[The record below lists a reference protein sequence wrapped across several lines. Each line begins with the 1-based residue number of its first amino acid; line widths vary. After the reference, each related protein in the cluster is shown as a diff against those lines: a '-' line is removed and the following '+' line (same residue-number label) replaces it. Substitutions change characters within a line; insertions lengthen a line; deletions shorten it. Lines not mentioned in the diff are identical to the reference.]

1 MASVTRSA
9 AAFLSTAPL
18 RNASTIRRP
27 RATSSIRRLLY
38 CCAARSESSTI
49 SVPTPSAAP
58 STVPP
63 PFAMAPDTRAL
74 LADRVQ
80 STLVQLYG
88 DDAPAD
94 PKLTPAT
101 RPDFGDYQCNAALA
115 LSKGLSKKATDGK
128 KVNSRQV
135 ADAIVDA
142 LDLSDLCET
151 PTIAGPGFINLTLKD
166 SFVVDRLKAIHA
178 DRKRLGIPPRETK
191 QRIVVDFSSPNIAK
205 DMHVGHLRST
215 IIGDTLARILEF
227 LGHDTLRINHT
238 GDWGTQFGQLIA
250 YLKLECPEILAGEG
264 DAAAEIGDLV
274 VFYKRAKA
282 KFDEDADFKQT
293 ALAEVV
299 KLQGGD
305 PDSLKAWNMICD
317 VSRAEFEKIYSR
329 LDIKLTERG
338 ESFYNPFLKD
348 IVERLK
354 NENFAVKNEGAMV
367 VFLEGKRFIGKDKK
381 PLPVIVQKSD
391 GGFLY
396 ATTDLAAVQ
405 YRVNEDKADR
415 IIYVTD
421 VGQSLHFEQIFA
433 VSTKAGLLPESVKA
447 EHVAFG
453 LVQGADGKKFKT
465 RSGAAPKL
473 AELLDEARDRVRT
486 EIVRREETDAATAAE
501 NGQEAPE
508 KRSDEELERISEII
522 GIAAVKYADLKNNRK
537 NNYKFSFDKM
547 VKLEGDTA
555 PYIMY
560 AYARVQGIYRTAA
573 AAAANGNGVEGNGVE
588 KAVEFK
594 FVKKEERALAKNL
607 MRLVEILGEL
617 EKDLLPNVL
626 CEYVFGLTGKFN
638 QFYEQ
643 CPVLNA
649 ETEELKASRL
659 ALCQI
664 SADTM
669 QLCLGLLGIPTLDRI

>member
-1 MASVTRSA
+1 
-9 AAFLSTAPL
+9 
-18 RNASTIRRP
+18 
-27 RATSSIRRLLY
+27 
-38 CCAARSESSTI
+38 
-49 SVPTPSAAP
+49 
-58 STVPP
+58 
-63 PFAMAPDTRAL
+63 MAPDTRAL